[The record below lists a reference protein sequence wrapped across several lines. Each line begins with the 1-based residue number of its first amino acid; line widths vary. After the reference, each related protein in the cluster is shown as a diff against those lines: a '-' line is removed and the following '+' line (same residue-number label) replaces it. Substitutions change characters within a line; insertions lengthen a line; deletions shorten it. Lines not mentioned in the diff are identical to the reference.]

1 MRKLHVVILFHS
13 DYPGESIRSV
23 IETFSVYL
31 TEDEAKVLRSELNV
45 SFEEYNDGND
55 NDYEVEVYELEPT
68 TITDVHSSIQKL
80 VEDDVLISCVEEDE
94 EEDEEDEES

>member
-13 DYPGESIRSV
+13 DYPGDSIRSV

-31 TEDEAKVLRSELNV
+31 TEDEAKVLQSELNV

-55 NDYEVEVYELEPT
+55 NAYEAEVYELEPS
-68 TITDVHSSIQKL
+68 TITDVYNSVRKR
-80 VEDDVLISCVEEDE
+80 VDE
-94 EEDEEDEES
+94 EEGNDDEEDDDDEED